1 MARRIARYN
10 ERITI
15 QKNTVLVDQYKNHTN
30 AWTDYYSCAAYVS
43 TYQREE
49 KENEVTLEEL
59 SVTFEV
65 RYCSELANIT
75 STGYRVLFRGVPF
88 NIESVDRMNYQRKVL
103 QLKCEGKR

>member
-65 RYCSELANIT
+65 SYCSEKICQ
-75 STGYRVLFRGVPF
+75 G
-88 NIESVDRMNYQRKVL
+88 
-103 QLKCEGKR
+103 